1 MLKILLMYMITDATY
16 YLAILIKIIILVRI
30 ITTTFMYDEFGHVY
44 DFCTK
49 DSSRADIVYV
59 HKRSIVKY
67 LVSGCTVL
75 YCRKSKK
82 AW

>member
-1 MLKILLMYMITDATY
+1 MM
-16 YLAILIKIIILVRI
+16 IIILVLSYCDMHLRVH
-30 ITTTFMYDEFGHVY
+30 DEFGHVY
-44 DFCTK
+44 DFCTR
-49 DSSRADIVYV
+49 DSSRADTVYI

-67 LVSGCTVL
+67 LASGYTVL